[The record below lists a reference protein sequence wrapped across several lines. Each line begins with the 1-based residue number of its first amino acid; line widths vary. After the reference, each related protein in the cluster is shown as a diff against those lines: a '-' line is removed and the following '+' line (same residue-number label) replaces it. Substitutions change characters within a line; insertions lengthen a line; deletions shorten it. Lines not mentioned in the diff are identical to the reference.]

1 MTKARTNASASPA
14 VGRNMVINGAMNV
27 SQRSASVTGI
37 GASDGYFTCDRWN
50 LNVNGSVASAGRLTM
65 SQTSDGPDG
74 ISANCLKLDCT
85 TADTSIAAGEHL
97 ILEQR
102 FEGQNLQRMAKGLAG
117 AKQVT
122 VSFYVKASAA
132 FDFVVELYDADHDR
146 QISKL
151 YSTTTDWVRH
161 EFTIPAD
168 VDGGDQ
174 PLDDDNALSFLID
187 FWLHGG
193 STYTSGTL
201 NTASWANATAANL
214 AAGIDSIFSN
224 TANNFFLTGVQM
236 EVGPVATEFEQED
249 ISTTLAKC
257 QRYFS
262 IIKGTSDSKFQRFG
276 RGHCFNTTN
285 APMGAFLPQNMRA
298 FPALGSTGTPA
309 NYHVNNGSATT
320 ALSANPSLDGGSD
333 FFVDGTATNHVNYLA
348 VCSSGLTEGRGC
360 SLNGNNSAAAFISF
374 DSEL

>member
-1 MTKARTNASASPA
+1 MTKARTNASATPS

-27 SQRSASVTGI
+27 AQRSASVTGI

-50 LNVNGSVASAGRLTM
+50 LNINGSVASAGRLTM

-193 STYTSGTL
+193 SNFTSGTL

-224 TANNFFLTGVQM
+224 TANNFFLTGVQL

-249 ISTTLAKC
+249 ITTTLSKC
-257 QRYFS
+257 QRYFYRPTTAS
-262 IIKGTSDSKFQRFG
+262 NLTGNTACQAFNAGGIVGSFIYKETMRAAPTIALFSTANGTAGQIRKTSDG
-276 RGHCFNTTN
+276 
-285 APMGAFLPQNMRA
+285 
-298 FPALGSTGTPA
+298 
-309 NYHVNNGSATT
+309 ATT
-320 ALSANPSLDGGSD
+320 G
-333 FFVDGTATNHVNYLA
+333 
-348 VCSSGLTEGRGC
+348 
-360 SLNGNNSAAAFISF
+360 SAAAANIGTNGFGFVTGMSNLTSGDPYDLTF
-374 DSEL
+374 TASAEL

>member
-1 MTKARTNASASPA
+1 MTKARTNASATPA

-27 SQRSASVTGI
+27 AQRSASVTGI

-50 LNVNGSVASAGRLTM
+50 LNINGSVASAGRLTM

-174 PLDDDNALSFLID
+174 PLDDDNAGSFLID

-201 NTASWANATAANL
+201 NTASWANASAANL
-214 AAGIDSIFSN
+214 AAGIDSFFSS
-224 TANNFFLTGVQM
+224 TDNNFFITGVQM

-257 QRYFS
+257 KRYYTKTVAGS
-262 IIKGTSDSKFQRFG
+262 VYGIFG
-276 RGHCFNTTN
+276 GNGFCYTTDD
-285 APMGAFLPQNMRA
+285 AFIAMPLSPEMRA
-298 FPALGSTGTPA
+298 PPALDHGDLSKILVHRANGGGVAMATLTLPTNTLNTRVATVAANDVTGDVLVAGDSTNLLA
-309 NYHVNNGSATT
+309 NNDAT
-320 ALSANPSLDGGSD
+320 A
-333 FFVDGTATNHVNYLA
+333 YLA
-348 VCSSGLTEGRGC
+348 
-360 SLNGNNSAAAFISF
+360 F
-374 DSEL
+374 DAEL